1 MSRPKGSQNR
11 KTIAKR
17 VAQARVEM
25 HINGKR
31 RSITTEEAIYRVL
44 RAASLKGN
52 RQAFE
57 FLEKLAAKSGPAE
70 IQVVETFQRS
80 VLSREDWQELA
91 QRSIRAR
98 EILDARSLERQS
110 KTDGSSGAER

>member
-1 MSRPKGSQNR
+1 
-11 KTIAKR
+11 
-17 VAQARVEM
+17 M

-44 RAASLKGN
+44 RAASVKGN

-57 FLEKLAAKSGPAE
+57 FLDKLAAKSGSAE
-70 IQVVETFQRS
+70 IQIVETFQRS
-80 VLSREDWQELA
+80 VLSQEEWQQLA

-110 KTDGSSGAER
+110 NIDDLEDSEL